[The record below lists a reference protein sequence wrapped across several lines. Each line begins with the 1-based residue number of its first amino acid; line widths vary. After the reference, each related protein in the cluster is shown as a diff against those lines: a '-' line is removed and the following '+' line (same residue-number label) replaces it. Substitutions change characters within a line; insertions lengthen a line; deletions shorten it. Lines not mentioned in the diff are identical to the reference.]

1 MHANQLITTLS
12 QVKERIWTTNLG
24 NTDLEIL
31 KRLVTELS
39 SELEVHGAFEK
50 TTAWLCETN
59 QGKKG
64 YKKLC
69 AAHKNRI
76 VSIVREVHGGGPNK
90 NDRFQALQRLG
101 TIPFMFIAASYT
113 VVDISKMARRTFD
126 RLTEVTPKYISTR
139 SLPSGWIL
147 RTEFQ
152 VAVALSAEI
161 GGDFKRSTCSHSIRY
176 QHH

>member
-1 MHANQLITTLS
+1 MHANQLITILS

-24 NTDLEIL
+24 NTDLGML

-50 TTAWLCETN
+50 TTGWLCETN
-59 QGKKG
+59 HERKG

-69 AAHKNRI
+69 AAYKNRI
-76 VSIVREVHGGGPNK
+76 ASTIKEVHGGGPNK

-101 TIPFMFIAASYT
+101 AIPFMFIAASYT
-113 VVDISKMARRTFD
+113 AVDIKKMARRSFD

-139 SLPSGWIL
+139 SLPPGWIL

-152 VAVALSAEI
+152 VAVAQSAEI